1 MENCTLDYSLRF
13 VLCSCNRKMRQPYL
27 KDLYVRSSLVNCNVL
42 RDLDE
47 QKTDII
53 KVDKSVLDDNTYRV
67 RFRKLRK
74 T

>member
-1 MENCTLDYSLRF
+1 
-13 VLCSCNRKMRQPYL
+13 MRQPYF

-47 QKTDII
+47 QKTDIN
-53 KVDKSVLDDNTYRV
+53 KVDKSVSDDNTYRV
-67 RFRKLRK
+67 WFRKLRK

>member
-1 MENCTLDYSLRF
+1 MENYTLDYSLHF
-13 VLCSCNRKMRQPYL
+13 ILCSCNHKMRQPYL
-27 KDLYVRSSLVNCNVL
+27 GDLYVRSSLVNCNVL

-53 KVDKSVLDDNTYRV
+53 KVNKSVSDDNTYRV
-67 RFRKLRK
+67 RFRKIRK